1 MVAVECGTEECQ
13 YCYVLRPNCSFSW
26 RQNLVVF
33 AWLCAAT
40 LAVAVPLVAMGFWP
54 ILPFAG
60 LELLAVGIGL
70 YRAICRCHEC
80 EVICV
85 AADSIRIE
93 RGRRGPQHRWVLGRA
108 WAQVVL
114 KGCPRQ
120 WYPSRLLIR
129 SHGRTVEIG
138 RFLVE
143 EERKKLARDLMRCLC
158 AKP

>member
-13 YCYVLRPNCSFSW
+13 YCYVLRPNRSFSWLRPNRSFSW

-54 ILPFAG
+54 ILLFAG

-85 AADSIRIE
+85 AASFASRQIVFGSSGAAAVPSIV
-93 RGRRGPQHRWVLGRA
+93 GFWGGLGR
-108 WAQVVL
+108 
-114 KGCPRQ
+114 
-120 WYPSRLLIR
+120 
-129 SHGRTVEIG
+129 
-138 RFLVE
+138 
-143 EERKKLARDLMRCLC
+143 KLC
-158 AKP
+158 